1 MKLKF
6 DPAKNER
13 NQRER
18 DLPFERVHEF
28 DFEAAIIH
36 TDERFDYP
44 EPRFIAIG
52 YLENRLHVLV
62 FAEEGNSLRVIS
74 FRKANE
80 REAEKFGLP
89 QKRYQ

>member
-6 DPAKNER
+6 DPTKSER

-18 DLPFERVHEF
+18 DLPFERAHDF
-28 DFEAAIIH
+28 DFETAIIY

-62 FAEEGNSLRVIS
+62 FAEERDSLRVIR